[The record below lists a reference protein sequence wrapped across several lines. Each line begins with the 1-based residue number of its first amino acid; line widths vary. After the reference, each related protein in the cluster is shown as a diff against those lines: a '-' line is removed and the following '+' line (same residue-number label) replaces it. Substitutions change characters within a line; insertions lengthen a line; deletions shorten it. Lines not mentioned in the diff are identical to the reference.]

1 MCLFAFTFILCGKT
15 VQPLTSPARL
25 WFVGFHFCGNLLSKR
40 KDSIGMTMCACA
52 PLKKE
57 REKIRCDVKCLAVL
71 PHCLSVPLFVVCEFF
86 FGCRC
91 CYLLDSCMSNA
102 SNINVFSFYMYKHIY
117 FFRNLFIYFWLQY
130 NIPQHRRRSK
140 RKKSTNTHGI
150 IHFFFSGCPLVPLL
164 YL

>member
-1 MCLFAFTFILCGKT
+1 MKTRKKLFLVALCLFAFTFILCGKT

-25 WFVGFHFCGNLLSKR
+25 WFVGFHFCDNLLSKR

-52 PLKKE
+52 PSKKE
-57 REKIRCDVKCLAVL
+57 REKIRCDVKCFAVL

-102 SNINVFSFYMYKHIY
+102 LMFTHFICINIYIF
-117 FFRNLFIYFWLQY
+117 LQFIYLFLASVQY
-130 NIPQHRRRSK
+130 TAAQ
-140 RKKSTNTHGI
+140 KKK
-150 IHFFFSGCPLVPLL
+150 
-164 YL
+164 